1 MVYAFLAAGI
11 LVFVISF
18 RLLDVVPKVRAAIDA
33 TRRAQGIISSKSL
46 TDEEK
51 ETAVQRAAIAMAGTA
66 VAILGRVAVCV
77 LVPTITV
84 WLGAQSGAYSTAD
97 ALVAASNWTFIAV
110 SSVVMIAALTII
122 R

>member
-1 MVYAFLAAGI
+1 MVYAFLAAAVV
-11 LVFVISF
+11 VFVISF
-18 RLLDVVPKVRAAIDA
+18 RLLDVVPNVRAAIDA

-51 ETAVQRAAIAMAGTA
+51 ETAVQRAAIAMAGT
-66 VAILGRVAVCV
+66 VVVILGRVAVCV
-77 LVPTITV
+77 LVPTLIV
-84 WLGAQSGAYSTAD
+84 WLGAQAGAYSTAD

-110 SSVVMIAALTII
+110 SSAVMLAALTII

>member
-1 MVYAFLAAGI
+1 MVYAFLAAGV

-18 RLLDVVPKVRAAIDA
+18 RLLEVVPKVRAAIDA

-51 ETAVQRAAIAMAGTA
+51 ETAVQRAAIVMAGTA
-66 VAILGRVAVCV
+66 VVILGRVAVCV
-77 LVPTITV
+77 LVPTLMV

-97 ALVAASNWTFIAV
+97 ALVAASNWTFITV

>member
-1 MVYAFLAAGI
+1 MVYAFLAAGV

-18 RLLDVVPKVRAAIDA
+18 RLLDVVPKVRAAIAA
-33 TRRAQGIISSKSL
+33 TRTAQGIISSKSL

-66 VAILGRVAVCV
+66 LVILGRVAVCV
-77 LVPTITV
+77 LVPTLTV